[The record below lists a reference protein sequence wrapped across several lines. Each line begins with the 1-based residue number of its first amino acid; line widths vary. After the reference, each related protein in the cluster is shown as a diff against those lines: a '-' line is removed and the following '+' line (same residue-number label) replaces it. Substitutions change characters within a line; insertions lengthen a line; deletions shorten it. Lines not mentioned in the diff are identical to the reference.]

1 MTLSWLFWV
10 FFSEIPEDISF
21 TNPESPR
28 TKVGNESGII
38 PQLCPKVGNQSDIIP
53 QLCPKMG
60 NQSDIIPQLCPKV
73 GNQSDIIPQLCPKV
87 GNDTPFITHF
97 TKGKPD
103 TTKKTPLLRSV
114 LVDFYSVGQTV
125 N

>member
-28 TKVGNESGII
+28 TKVGNE
-38 PQLCPKVGNQSDIIP
+38 
-53 QLCPKMG
+53 
-60 NQSDIIPQLCPKV
+60 SDIIPQLCPKV

-114 LVDFYSVGQTV
+114 
-125 N
+125 

>member
-28 TKVGNESGII
+28 TKVGNES
-38 PQLCPKVGNQSDIIP
+38 DIIP
-53 QLCPKMG
+53 KLCPKMG
-60 NQSDIIPQLCPKV
+60 NQSDIIPQLC
-73 GNQSDIIPQLCPKV
+73 SKV

-114 LVDFYSVGQTV
+114 
-125 N
+125 

>member
-28 TKVGNESGII
+28 TKVGNES
-38 PQLCPKVGNQSDIIP
+38 DIIP

-60 NQSDIIPQLCPKV
+60 NQSGIIPQLCPKV

>member
-28 TKVGNESGII
+28 TKVGNES
-38 PQLCPKVGNQSDIIP
+38 DIIP
-53 QLCPKMG
+53 QLCPKM
-60 NQSDIIPQLCPKV
+60 

>member
-28 TKVGNESGII
+28 TKVGNESDIIPKLCPKMGNQSGII
-38 PQLCPKVGNQSDIIP
+38 PQLCPKVGNQSGIIP
-53 QLCPKMG
+53 QLCPKM
-60 NQSDIIPQLCPKV
+60 

-114 LVDFYSVGQTV
+114 
-125 N
+125 